1 LAVSSEPA
9 RPVGLVRTP
18 SPRLADG
25 IVTHIERSSVDVGLA
40 RDQHAGYVAA
50 LVEHGWPARYV
61 PPADDC
67 PDSVFIEDTVV
78 VVGDLAVLT
87 RPGATARRAEVAA
100 VELAVRDLGLT
111 VARIEPPG
119 TLDGGDV
126 LQIGESVYIGHGGR
140 TNADGIEQM
149 RRLLGRTVHT
159 VPVTSVLHL
168 KSATTA
174 LPDGRVLTWG
184 GLLDTG
190 PFAGAVAVPEET
202 GCHVVPLGG
211 TDVLIA
217 ASAPATAD
225 LLADLGYTPVVVDIG
240 EFEKLEGCV
249 TCLSVLIGR
258 S

>member
-1 LAVSSEPA
+1 LAVSNEPA
-9 RPVGLVRTP
+9 RRVALVRAP
-18 SPRLADG
+18 SPRLAEG
-25 IVTHIERSSVDVGLA
+25 IVTHIGRTSVDVGLA
-40 RDQHAGYVAA
+40 RHQHAHYVAA
-50 LVEHGWPARYV
+50 LAEHGWPARFV
-61 PPADDC
+61 PAADDC

-87 RPGATARRAEVAA
+87 RPGATVRRAEVTA
-100 VELAVRDLGLT
+100 VEPAVRALGLT
-111 VARIEPPG
+111 LARIEPPG

-126 LQIGESVYIGHGGR
+126 LQIGETVYIGHGGR

-149 RRLLGRTVHT
+149 RRLLGRTVVA
-159 VPVTSVLHL
+159 VPVTEVLHL

-184 GLLDTG
+184 GLVDTG
-190 PFAGAVAVPEET
+190 SFSGTVAVPEET
-202 GCHVVPLGG
+202 GCHVVALGG

-217 ASAPATAD
+217 ASAPATAE
-225 LLADLGYTPVVVDIG
+225 LLADLGYTPVVVDIS

-249 TCLSVLIGR
+249 TCLSVLIGQ